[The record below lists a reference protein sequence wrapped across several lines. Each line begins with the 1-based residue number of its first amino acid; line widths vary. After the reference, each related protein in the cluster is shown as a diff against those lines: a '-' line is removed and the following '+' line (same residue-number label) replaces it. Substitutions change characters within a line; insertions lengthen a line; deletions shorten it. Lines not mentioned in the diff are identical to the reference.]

1 MTPISLLIVSDSDRR
16 PELRAQIAGAGGAH
30 IIGEIAELS
39 ALRLVAALR
48 PEVLLLDGAAS
59 AINPLTALAWL
70 HALPDAPR
78 VVYLAGTASGS
89 ERRLALEL
97 GAVAVAEPGDGA
109 ALRVALG
116 ISHDLTRLGRPLLAA
131 LRAA

>member
-1 MTPISLLIVSDSDRR
+1 MPAISLVLVADSDRHA
-16 PELRAQIAGAGGAH
+16 ELRALADRA
-30 IIGEIAELS
+30 EIVGVMAEPS

-48 PEVLLLDGAAS
+48 PDIVLLDGAAS

-78 VVYLAGTASGS
+78 VIYLAATPSTA

-97 GAVAVAEPGDGA
+97 GVVAVATPGDKG
-109 ALRVALG
+109 ALRDALG
-116 ISHDLTRLGRPLLAA
+116 VGRSLTRLGRPLIGG

>member
-1 MTPISLLIVSDSDRR
+1 MPAISLLIVADSDRHA
-16 PELRAQIAGAGGAH
+16 ELRALASGAEM
-30 IIGEIAELS
+30 IGVITEPS

-48 PEVLLLDGAAS
+48 PDVVLLDGAAS
-59 AINPLTALAWL
+59 MVNPLTALAWL

-78 VVYLAGTASGS
+78 VIYLAATPSAA

-97 GAVAVAEPGDGA
+97 GAVAVAAPGDEATLRA
-109 ALRVALG
+109 AVG
-116 ISHDLTRLGRPLLAA
+116 VGQSLTRLGRPLIGG